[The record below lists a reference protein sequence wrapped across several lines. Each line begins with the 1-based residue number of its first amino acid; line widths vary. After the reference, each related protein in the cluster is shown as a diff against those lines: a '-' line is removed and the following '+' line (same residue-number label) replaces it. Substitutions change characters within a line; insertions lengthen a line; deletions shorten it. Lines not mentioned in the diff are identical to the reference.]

1 MMGPVSA
8 TLECDLREW
17 VRRHGVVFFLDP
29 SDVYSGFIDQLATAT
44 TALPYAV
51 VPYRGSYLEVLFA
64 LENQA
69 TGVDTTP
76 VVVHLPGFTPE
87 DVQKTPLFEMYE
99 AGKTYRKGLDTLI
112 TEAAAGRVRPDQ
124 IESYR
129 NQGNLT
135 LDGADAWL
143 TALAADAGQ
152 GLAAQLQ
159 GISLEAMFDD
169 LLNTGFVST
178 RLGNEADAA
187 AVWDHFGKTLGL
199 PASWRDESMGTTT
212 PRSRDVAFAAAS
224 WALAVEYVN
233 DLSRAP
239 ADDRLTSIP
248 RLPKAVGTACHR
260 VADHLRS
267 RHSTFYEATAN
278 ETESWLTDETSV
290 VRAAD
295 LGSIDTFLFEETA
308 ILKAAL
314 EALHDGTCAAPAEQ
328 HQYFGAALGWAE
340 PRAGGESFWL
350 QRTPLRQNAWLL
362 VLDAAR
368 LGQAMAD
375 AGPGLGS
382 PPSLD
387 AAVARY
393 VKLGAP
399 VDRAHRL
406 MEQRRVAVLMPQLPH
421 FEVLR
426 ARLDDLRK
434 RWRTWADAWA
444 RDWNALCRAQ
454 GFLPST
460 DLQQRTLFDQVVKP
474 STAEPGQTA
483 YFLVDALRFEMAAE
497 LFDALG
503 ELPATQ
509 MQLKARLAELPTV
522 TEVGMNVLAP
532 VCEGGRL
539 KPAFSD
545 DTSARRLKGFAA
557 GEFRVHD
564 PETRRRAMFE
574 RVGGKGCPLLKLDDV
589 LGRDAASLKKTVEQA
604 RLIFVHSEE
613 IDKAGEKGV
622 GPSVFDKVLQDL
634 RAAWRLLR
642 EAGVKRFVITAD
654 HGFLLLDDRIGD
666 AKVHGRKIDPKR
678 RHIFTDVAADH
689 TGEARVALKDLGY
702 DDVAGHLMFPETVG
716 VFDTGERSRTFV
728 HGGNSPQERVIPV
741 LTLVHKSPVGSDT
754 HQYIV
759 TARAGEG
766 IVGGGGMPGMH
777 CVEARVDVA
786 ALESLNFGGRPG
798 IELGLRVVDA
808 PDVVVELC
816 QVRRGGRL
824 AGTVIHADVGADF
837 EVLFRVLGSGDARVR
852 VELCDTG
859 REATVQSAVIDARFS
874 VTPATSGRGPTS
886 APARATTSTAWLAEL
901 ESPLVRQVFEHLT
914 AHGTITETEAAVML
928 GGQRE
933 QRRFSREFETHAA
946 RAPFRVRIDVSGGI
960 KRYVRE
966 GGEG

>member
-1 MMGPVSA
+1 MSSAAIGPVSGA
-8 TLECDLREW
+8 LESELREW

-29 SDVYSGFIDQLATAT
+29 SGVYSSFIDQLATT
-44 TALPYAV
+44 TGLPYAV
-51 VPYRGSYLEVLFA
+51 CLYRGSYLEVLFA

-69 TGVDTTP
+69 SGVDTTP
-76 VVVHLPGFTPE
+76 VVVHLPGFTE
-87 DVQKTPLFEMYE
+87 DTVKSSPLFEMYA
-99 AGKTYRKGLDTLI
+99 AGARFRKALDTLV
-112 TEAAAGRVRPDQ
+112 TDAAAGRVRPEQ
-124 IESYR
+124 IESYC
-129 NQGNLT
+129 NQSNLT

-143 TALAADAGQ
+143 TALSADAGQ

-169 LLNTGFVST
+169 LLNTGFIST
-178 RLGNEADAA
+178 RLGNDAEAA
-187 AVWDHFGKTLGL
+187 AVWGHFERTLGL
-199 PASWRDESMGTTT
+199 PTSWRDESMGTTT
-212 PRSRDVAFAAAS
+212 PRSRDVAFAAGS

-239 ADDRLTSIP
+239 ADERLSQIP
-248 RLPKAVGTACHR
+248 RLPKAVGAACHR

-267 RHSTFYEATAN
+267 RHSTFYETTAN
-278 ETESWLTDETSV
+278 ETESWLTDETSI

-308 ILKAAL
+308 IMTAAL
-314 EALHDGTCAAPAEQ
+314 EALNDANFAS
-328 HQYFGAALGWAE
+328 ALAWAE
-340 PRAGGESFWL
+340 PRARGESFWL

-368 LGQAMAD
+368 LGQAIAA
-375 AGPGLGS
+375 AGPRLGS
-382 PPSLD
+382 LPSLD
-387 AAVARY
+387 AAVAHY

-406 MEQRRVAVLMPQLPH
+406 MEQRRVAVLMPQVPH

-426 ARLDDLRK
+426 ARLDDQRR

-444 RDWNALCRAQ
+444 RDWNELCRVQ

-460 DLQQRTLFDQVVKP
+460 DLQQRALFDQVVKP
-474 STAEPGQTA
+474 LAAEPGQTA

-497 LFDALG
+497 LFEVLG
-503 ELPATQ
+503 DLPATQ

-532 VCEGGRL
+532 VSEGGRL
-539 KPAFSD
+539 KPVLSD
-545 DTSARRLKGFAA
+545 DKIKGFAA
-557 GEFRVHD
+557 GEFRVSD

-589 LGRDAASLKKTVEQA
+589 LGRETGSLKKTVEQA
-604 RLIFVHSEE
+604 KLIFVHSEE

-654 HGFLLLDDRIGD
+654 HGFLLLDDRIGEV
-666 AKVHGRKIDPKR
+666 KVHGKKIDPKR

-689 TGEARVALKDLGY
+689 TGEARVALKDLAY
-702 DDVAGHLMFPETVG
+702 DDAAGHLMFPETVG

-741 LTLVHKSPVGSDT
+741 LTLVHRSLAGSDT

-759 TARAGEG
+759 TAKAGVG

-777 CVEARVDVA
+777 CVEGRVDVA
-786 ALESLNFGGRPG
+786 AFESLTVTAGFKGDVGVVPRQF
-798 IELGLRVVDA
+798 LREFVTQMDT
-808 PDVVVELC
+808 VEE
-816 QVRRGGRL
+816 
-824 AGTVIHADVGADF
+824 HADYEPMREYGFKMPDTLRPEEQHALNGA
-837 EVLFRVLGSGDARVR
+837 A
-852 VELCDTG
+852 
-859 REATVQSAVIDARFS
+859 
-874 VTPATSGRGPTS
+874 
-886 APARATTSTAWLAEL
+886 
-901 ESPLVRQVFEHLT
+901 LT
-914 AHGTITETEAAVML
+914 A
-928 GGQRE
+928 
-933 QRRFSREFETHAA
+933 
-946 RAPFRVRIDVSGGI
+946 IDDDDGLVP
-960 KRYVRE
+960 KQDAW
-966 GGEG
+966 